1 MKTLHISLV
10 LCVYSILDVNA
21 QWGSNNYYNS
31 KPHHQTNFSSSITIQ
46 SYDGQPIQAIIDGN
60 VMLDISSQ
68 VTIHFG
74 TIGNHL
80 VEVNKVT
87 YPRRNHGYNNITT
100 YEIFNGYIYA
110 QPNAYLQA
118 TINQMGQLQYSN
130 NNNNCGKRLPIN
142 QQDCIN
148 NNNSWN
154 RNQINNIYQ
163 QYMSSTDFDRLKQIV
178 ESQYMDD
185 TRKNV
190 AMQAVRGNNLSASQV
205 AELMQIFSF
214 ESNRLEFAKFAYNY
228 SNDKSNFYL
237 VNSAFRFSSSVDDLN
252 NYIISHS

>member
-1 MKTLHISLV
+1 
-10 LCVYSILDVNA
+10 
-21 QWGSNNYYNS
+21 
-31 KPHHQTNFSSSITIQ
+31 
-46 SYDGQPIQAIIDGN
+46 
-60 VMLDISSQ
+60 
-68 VTIHFG
+68 
-74 TIGNHL
+74 
-80 VEVNKVT
+80 
-87 YPRRNHGYNNITT
+87 
-100 YEIFNGYIYA
+100 
-110 QPNAYLQA
+110 
-118 TINQMGQLQYSN
+118 
-130 NNNNCGKRLPIN
+130 
-142 QQDCIN
+142 
-148 NNNSWN
+148 
-154 RNQINNIYQ
+154 
-163 QYMSSTDFDRLKQIV
+163 MSSTDFDRLKQTV